1 MHVVQYKRHA
11 LDPKWLLQNNSVC
24 MWKDDG
30 YGHPLIPKANHL
42 LSKLGLCGAIFLL
55 NVTKIRSIIR
65 KYNEI

>member
-30 YGHPLIPKANHL
+30 YGHPLIPKGKPPALQIRPLWGH
-42 LSKLGLCGAIFLL
+42 FLA
-55 NVTKIRSIIR
+55 KCYEDK
-65 KYNEI
+65 KYYKEVQ